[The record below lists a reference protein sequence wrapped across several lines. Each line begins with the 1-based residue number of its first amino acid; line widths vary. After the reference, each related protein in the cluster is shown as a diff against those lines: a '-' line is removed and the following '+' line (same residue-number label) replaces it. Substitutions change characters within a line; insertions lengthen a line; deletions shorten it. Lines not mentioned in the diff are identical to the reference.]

1 MVVMEPAT
9 TLSRARELVAS
20 ASRIVALTGAG
31 VSTDSGIPDFR
42 GPDGVWT
49 RNPANQKLST
59 LQAYVASREVRE
71 QVWQLR
77 LRHPAWQATPNDAHR
92 ALVDLERTGR
102 LAAIVTQNIDGLH
115 QRAGS
120 SPELVVELHG
130 TMFDSV
136 CLDCG
141 DRRPM
146 REALDRMVAGEA
158 DPSCRSC
165 GGIIKSAT
173 ISFGQSLDPAVLS
186 RGRAEARGCDLLLAA
201 GTSLTVHPAAGL
213 VNVAVR
219 AGATLVVCNASATQY
234 DSMAQA
240 VLREPLGEVL
250 PALMSP

>member
-1 MVVMEPAT
+1 MKSIRSYRSVV
-9 TLSRARELVAS
+9 VF
-20 ASRIVALTGAG
+20 TGAG
-31 VSTDSGIPDFR
+31 LSSESGIPTYRGQGGIWSQYRWEEYACQQAFDRDPEKVWDFHDKR
-42 GPDGVWT
+42 
-49 RNPANQKLST
+49 RA
-59 LQAYVASREVRE
+59 AVAACE
-71 QVWQLR
+71 
-77 LRHPAWQATPNDAHR
+77 PNAGHR
-92 ALVDLERTGR
+92 IIAEMEAELPRVTV
-102 LAAIVTQNIDGLH
+102 VTQNIDGLH

-130 TMFDSV
+130 TMFDAV

-146 REALDRMVAGEA
+146 REALDRVVVGEA

-165 GGIIKSAT
+165 GGILKSAT

-250 PALMSP
+250 PALMSREPT